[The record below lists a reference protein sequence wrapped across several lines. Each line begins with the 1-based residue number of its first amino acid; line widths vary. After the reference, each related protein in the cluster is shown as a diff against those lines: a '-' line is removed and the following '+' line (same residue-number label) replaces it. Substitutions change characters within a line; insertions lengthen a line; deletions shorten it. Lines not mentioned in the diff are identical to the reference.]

1 MDIVWAALLGL
12 IQGLTEFLPVS
23 SSGHLVLAGFLIGL
37 PSTGLI
43 FELLLHLA
51 TLAAVIYYY
60 RADVSG
66 LIAAIPRAIRQP
78 VEGFRSDPEVRLGAL
93 VILATLPTA
102 IIGLLLKDQF
112 EALAQRPQAV
122 GVALCVTACLLLATH
137 WIRPAER
144 ALTWWMALA
153 IGLAQAMA
161 ITPGISRSGAT
172 IALALLLG
180 VSTLHAAR
188 FSFLISIPAI
198 AGAAILKLRD
208 GLGTLDLLPALIG
221 FVVACVSG
229 YLALRWLVAL
239 VQARRFAAF
248 APYCAVVG
256 ALAIGLSP

>member
-1 MDIVWAALLGL
+1 MDILWAALLGL

-23 SSGHLVLAGFLIGL
+23 SSGHLVLAGHLIGL

-60 RADVSG
+60 RVDVTG
-66 LIAAIPRAIRQP
+66 LIKAVPRSLGSPRAGYH
-78 VEGFRSDPEVRLGAL
+78 EDPEVRLGIL
-93 VILATLPTA
+93 VVIATLPTA
-102 IIGLLLKDQF
+102 VIGLFFKDHF
-112 EALAQRPQAV
+112 ERLAQQTQAV
-122 GVALCVTACLLLATH
+122 GIALLMTACLLLATH
-137 WIRPAER
+137 WIRPKER
-144 ALTWWMALA
+144 QISAWMAIA
-153 IGLAQAMA
+153 IGIAQGLA

-180 VSTLHAAR
+180 VSTLNAAR

-198 AGAAILKLRD
+198 AGAAILKLKD
-208 GLGTLDLLPALIG
+208 GLGDLNIAAAILGFSVALI
-221 FVVACVSG
+221 SG

-256 ALAIGLSP
+256 ILAIVFTP

>member
-66 LIAAIPRAIRQP
+66 LIAAIPRALRQP
-78 VEGFRSDPEVRLGAL
+78 AEGFRSDPEVRLGVL

-137 WIRPAER
+137 
-144 ALTWWMALA
+144 
-153 IGLAQAMA
+153 
-161 ITPGISRSGAT
+161 
-172 IALALLLG
+172 
-180 VSTLHAAR
+180 
-188 FSFLISIPAI
+188 
-198 AGAAILKLRD
+198 
-208 GLGTLDLLPALIG
+208 
-221 FVVACVSG
+221 
-229 YLALRWLVAL
+229 
-239 VQARRFAAF
+239 
-248 APYCAVVG
+248 
-256 ALAIGLSP
+256 

>member
-1 MDIVWAALLGL
+1 M
-12 IQGLTEFLPVS
+12 
-23 SSGHLVLAGFLIGL
+23 
-37 PSTGLI
+37 
-43 FELLLHLA
+43 
-51 TLAAVIYYY
+51 
-60 RADVSG
+60 
-66 LIAAIPRAIRQP
+66 
-78 VEGFRSDPEVRLGAL
+78 RLGVL

-153 IGLAQAMA
+153 HRARASDGDYA
-161 ITPGISRSGAT
+161 GY
-172 IALALLLG
+172 LALG
-180 VSTLHAAR
+180 RNDRAGAFAR
-188 FSFLISIPAI
+188 GEHPSCGAFSFLISIPAI

-208 GLGTLDLLPALIG
+208 GLGALDLLPALIG

-239 VQARRFAAF
+239 VQARRFAVF